1 MKKIILSII
10 TLLFAAPIFAQKELD
25 SLSYSNS
32 QNINFFKHVK
42 NNTQVKTYITAGN
55 NTIQVGDT
63 IVLGAP
69 TSQELN
75 SRTYSG
81 SYGNTTSVGASNT
94 RSTSNTTYEYI
105 KLGRPAG
112 FGSIMNAM
120 SGEADYMAD
129 VSYKNT
135 KVIVKEIKAYHRG
148 SKKKPLYLVLVLG
161 EINDRAF
168 GVNKYLSVM
177 DTELAIEY
185 GEVQLLNRKM
195 TRAEAIT
202 KLKEAKELYEIEMM
216 SKDEF
221 DALKLELGPIIK
233 GNAK

>member
-10 TLLFAAPIFAQKELD
+10 VITFAAPIYAQKGLD

-42 NNTQVKTYITAGN
+42 NNTLVKTYITAGN

-81 SYGNTTSVGASNT
+81 SYGNAASVGVSNT
-94 RSTSNTTYEYI
+94 RSTSNKIYEFI
-105 KLGRPAG
+105 KLGRPVG
-112 FGSIMNAM
+112 FGSIVDTM
-120 SGEADYMAD
+120 GDEAAI
-129 VSYKNT
+129 SYKNT

-148 SKKKPLYLVLVLG
+148 SKKKPLYLILVLG

-185 GEVQLLNRKM
+185 GEIQLLNRKI
-195 TRAEAIT
+195 TREEAIT
-202 KLKEAKELYEIEMM
+202 KLKEAKELHEIEMM

-221 DALKLELGPIIK
+221 DTLKLELTPIIK
-233 GNAK
+233 GKAR